1 MSKWGIYYNLER
13 EKTRLSYLLLFF
25 YYGGWFGFLMNE
37 LPKLIGPSP
46 IILYR
51 YGTYLYR

>member
-46 IILYR
+46 
-51 YGTYLYR
+51 TYLCTGRYLQ